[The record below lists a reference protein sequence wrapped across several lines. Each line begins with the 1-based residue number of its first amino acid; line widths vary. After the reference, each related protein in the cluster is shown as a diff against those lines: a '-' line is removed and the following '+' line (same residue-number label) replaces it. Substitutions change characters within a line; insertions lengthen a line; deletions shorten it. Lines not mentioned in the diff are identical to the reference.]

1 MTELLVKDVEGETVV
16 HDFSDSTLRVTQC
29 TRKVFGENEQFE
41 FLAQTAITGSTPV
54 RITIS
59 QELMMDMHGC
69 LVSIG
74 NIDDVTEIMVK
85 LDSTVPDL
93 DRALRVATR

>member
-1 MTELLVKDVEGETVV
+1 
-16 HDFSDSTLRVTQC
+16 
-29 TRKVFGENEQFE
+29 
-41 FLAQTAITGSTPV
+41 
-54 RITIS
+54 
-59 QELMMDMHGC
+59 MDMHGC

>member
-41 FLAQTAITGSTPV
+41 FLAQTAITG
-54 RITIS
+54 
-59 QELMMDMHGC
+59 
-69 LVSIG
+69 
-74 NIDDVTEIMVK
+74 
-85 LDSTVPDL
+85 
-93 DRALRVATR
+93 